1 MRLLYKQLTKEVW
14 KNKVFVWL
22 LLLLTFLSALSFY
35 FVRFSIDGNTAVLE
49 SLPRLS
55 ANQVQYKN
63 ALASNTSLAYTFFF
77 SMLGLTCF
85 VFFMFFYRFFGSN
98 TKTFGCLKA
107 LGFTDRSLG
116 FYFVLF
122 TAVMSVTGS
131 LAGLTGGYFLSD
143 ILVKANMRTYSVTG
157 LIKGIA
163 SFTIMVGFL
172 GAAVILCLNAFL
184 CYFFIR
190 GKEPGALIAG
200 KKGSGVRKT
209 LLMADRIVKFLP
221 VKNKFPL
228 RIALR
233 KPLAVSLI
241 FVAVTAFNVCVILG
255 QSLNSSSQKVFN
267 SQMMG
272 HNYDFDTKYPDYM
285 EEPLPFEGLS
295 YLYHEAGL
303 MAGGYEIEQT
313 IIGLYGLNGLYELQD
328 MDKRL
333 MSVPD
338 AGSIYINP
346 GLAELYGVRQ
356 GDSLAVFIDGR
367 EYTFDVAGV
376 AANAKAESILANAAQ
391 LAEIMGIPAGAYNGV
406 WTMEK
411 PADGGETTDREQ
423 RILGL
428 EKDEVSNNTSA
439 VINQVIGGIV
449 GGILLFL
456 AVYVNFQD
464 NKRDMV
470 ILNLMGYSL
479 KDIRRML
486 VDIYRPIL
494 WAAFFLTIVPSISMA
509 GSIQRSLSI
518 SIKDYI
524 PFGTNAVII
533 VLMFI
538 SLNIIY
544 SLGQAV
550 LLYNIRKTLKSGY
563 NR

>member
-1 MRLLYKQLTKEVW
+1 MRLLYKQLTMEVR

-22 LLLLTFLSALSFY
+22 LFVLISLSALSFY
-35 FVRFSIDGNTAVLE
+35 FVKFSIDGNMSVLE
-49 SLPRLS
+49 SLPCLS
-55 ANQVQYKN
+55 TNQLQYKN
-63 ALASNTSLAYTFFF
+63 ALESNTSLAYSFFF

-85 VFFMFFYRFFGSN
+85 VFFMFFYRFFRSN
-98 TKTFGCLKA
+98 TKSFGCLKA
-107 LGFTDRSLG
+107 LGFTDRSLR

-131 LAGLTGGYFLSD
+131 LTGLAGGYFLSD
-143 ILVKANMRTYSVTG
+143 ILIRANMRTYSVTG

-163 SFTIMVGFL
+163 PFTVMAGFL
-172 GAAVILCLNAFL
+172 GAAAILCLSAFL
-184 CYFFIR
+184 CYFFVR
-190 GKEPGALIAG
+190 GREPGALIAG
-200 KKGSGVRKT
+200 RKGSDVRKT
-209 LLMADRIVKFLP
+209 LLMADRIVRFLP
-221 VKNKFPL
+221 VKNKFPF

-233 KPLAVSLI
+233 KPLALSLI
-241 FVAVTAFNVCVILG
+241 FVAVTAFNVCIILG
-255 QSLNSSSQKVFN
+255 QSLNSSSQKVFD
-267 SQMMG
+267 SQMLG
-272 HNYDFDTKYPDYM
+272 HNYDFDTRYPVYM
-285 EEPLPFEGLS
+285 EEPLPFEGLP

-303 MAGGYEIEQT
+303 IAGGYEIEQT
-313 IIGLYGLNGLYELQD
+313 IIGLYGLNELYELQD

-333 MSVPD
+333 LSVPD

-346 GLAELYGVRQ
+346 GLAELYGVRK
-356 GDSLAVFIDGR
+356 GDPLPVFIDGR
-367 EYTFDVAGV
+367 EYTFIVAGI

-391 LAEIMGIPAGAYNGV
+391 LAEIMRIPAGACNGV

-411 PADGGETTDREQ
+411 PAGGGETTDREQ

-464 NKRDMV
+464 NKQDMV
-470 ILNLMGYSL
+470 ILNLLGYSF
-479 KDIRRML
+479 KDISRML
-486 VDIYRPIL
+486 IDIYRPIL

-509 GSIQRSLSI
+509 GFIQRSLSV

-533 VLMFI
+533 VLLFI

-544 SLGQAV
+544 TSGQTV
-550 LLYNIRKTLKSGY
+550 LLYNIRKNIKKWV
-563 NR
+563 

>member
-1 MRLLYKQLTKEVW
+1 MRLLYKQLTMEVR

-22 LLLLTFLSALSFY
+22 LFVLISLSALSFY
-35 FVRFSIDGNTAVLE
+35 FVKFSVDGNMSVLE
-49 SLPRLS
+49 SLPCLS
-55 ANQVQYKN
+55 TNQLQYKN
-63 ALASNTSLAYTFFF
+63 ALESNTSLAYSFFF

-85 VFFMFFYRFFGSN
+85 VFFMFFYRFFRSN
-98 TKTFGCLKA
+98 TKSFGCLKA
-107 LGFTDRSLG
+107 LGFTDRSLR

-131 LAGLTGGYFLSD
+131 LTGLAGGYFLSD
-143 ILVKANMRTYSVTG
+143 ILIRANMRTYSVTG

-163 SFTIMVGFL
+163 PFTVMAGFL
-172 GAAVILCLNAFL
+172 GAAAILCLSAFL
-184 CYFFIR
+184 CYFFVR
-190 GKEPGALIAG
+190 GREPGALIAG
-200 KKGSGVRKT
+200 RKGNDVRKT
-209 LLMADRIVKFLP
+209 LLMADRIVRFLA

-233 KPLAVSLI
+233 KPLALSLI

-255 QSLNSSSQKVFN
+255 QSLNSSSQKVFD
-267 SQMMG
+267 SQMLG
-272 HNYDFDTKYPDYM
+272 HNYDFDTRYPVYM
-285 EEPLPFEGLS
+285 EEPLPFEGLP

-303 MAGGYEIEQT
+303 IAGGYEIEQT

-333 MSVPD
+333 LSVPD

-346 GLAELYGVRQ
+346 GLAELYGVRK
-356 GDSLAVFIDGR
+356 GDPLPVFIDGR
-367 EYTFDVAGV
+367 EYTFIVAGI
-376 AANAKAESILANAAQ
+376 ATNAKAESILVNAAQ
-391 LAEIMGIPAGAYNGV
+391 LAEIMRIPAGACNGV

-411 PADGGETTDREQ
+411 PAGGGETTDREQ

-464 NKRDMV
+464 NKQDMV
-470 ILNLMGYSL
+470 ILNLLGYSF
-479 KDIRRML
+479 KDISRML
-486 VDIYRPIL
+486 IDIYRPIL

-509 GSIQRSLSI
+509 GFIQRSLSV

-533 VLMFI
+533 VLLFI

-544 SLGQAV
+544 TSGQTV
-550 LLYNIRKTLKSGY
+550 LLYNIRKNIKKWV
-563 NR
+563 